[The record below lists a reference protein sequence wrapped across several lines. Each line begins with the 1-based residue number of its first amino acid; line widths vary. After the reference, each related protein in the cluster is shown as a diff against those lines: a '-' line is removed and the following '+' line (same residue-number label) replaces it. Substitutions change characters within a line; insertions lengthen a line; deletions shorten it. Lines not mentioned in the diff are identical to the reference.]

1 VGAVEIEE
9 DGVPFVQKM
18 AELSATLYERFAQY
32 DRRAQKGRISISGP
46 RARAAV
52 LRYRHRSGRL
62 SDIERFWR
70 EPDVWTTD
78 YGEDGERYSYPP
90 ALKEAGFFEDYF
102 DGKDEARSKFW
113 HVINR
118 RLSEAA

>member
-1 VGAVEIEE
+1 MIVELKKEESQYPDLAPEQPYFVIGIEA
-9 DGVPFVQKM
+9 DDYRILNDSGKPY
-18 AELSATLYERFAQY
+18 LYPPHLFE
-32 DRRAQKGRISISGP
+32 
-46 RARAAV
+46 V
-52 LRYRHRSGRL
+52 L
-62 SDIERFWR
+62 DWR